1 MVTLNS
7 ALAAKINA
15 CNWLPRNLGRV
26 AKKNQPEEDAS
37 CTRSLFCILCNFFP
51 CANCPSCEQ
60 GQLPSASG
68 AWDRKLSWQAHAAVQ
83 SWGLRGGRKPI
94 FFFIC
99 VAKNP
104 EQCHQSQP
112 RWWELKFIKD
122 SAKLMLSLRLS
133 DTHSESN
140 VGKK

>member
-1 MVTLNS
+1 MGQK
-7 ALAAKINA
+7 ALLAGTR
-15 CNWLPRNLGRV
+15 CSSELGAERGQ
-26 AKKNQPEEDAS
+26 K
-37 CTRSLFCILCNFFP
+37 
-51 CANCPSCEQ
+51 AN
-60 GQLPSASG
+60 
-68 AWDRKLSWQAHAAVQ
+68 
-83 SWGLRGGRKPI
+83 

-112 RWWELKFIKD
+112 RWWELKLIKD